1 MSYITLGYLQNNM
14 KKVKNEYLGQYV
26 TMYNG
31 NYETS
36 FTVTE
41 ETANDADFYISRGL
55 GYLFEDAE
63 PKSNKKYKGV
73 EDANTEG

>member
-1 MSYITLGYLQNNM
+1 M
-14 KKVKNEYLGQYV
+14 KKVKNEWLGQYV

-41 ETANDADFYISRGL
+41 ETANDAEYYISKGL
-55 GYLFEDAE
+55 DYLFEESE
-63 PKSNKKYKGV
+63 PKSKKFKGV
-73 EDANTEG
+73 EPDANTEA